1 MMAETIQ
8 RSIFDFQDRILPKV
22 VKTITMT
29 DWDGN
34 EDRIMP
40 EDAEAIISAI
50 HGKLT
55 TGGTNPRFMVHHRNY
70 NPMNRQDEDITYI
83 SYWQMNASYYLAV
96 DYITGDVLE
105 QYIRV
110 CKPTYVNGHEVG
122 TTKRTP
128 MDARIENG
136 LLYIECDDGNTYTA
150 IIDEYAVTNR
160 YDIKRFNP
168 EEDTEHLLLHIFIQ
182 GARGDE
188 LLPVMTYGAVFLTEL
203 YGRYEQDCQ
212 IQDVA
217 RKYGIDLKMPVTV
230 EPWAPEHYP
239 IQETCKNCSRWQKD
253 RKACQVQGAI
263 NTPTSGN
270 SWCHWHWNGQPFKK
284 VKAKKDIEDEDD
296 YMEECE

>member
-1 MMAETIQ
+1 
-8 RSIFDFQDRILPKV
+8 
-22 VKTITMT
+22 
-29 DWDGN
+29 
-34 EDRIMP
+34 
-40 EDAEAIISAI
+40 
-50 HGKLT
+50 
-55 TGGTNPRFMVHHRNY
+55 
-70 NPMNRQDEDITYI
+70 
-83 SYWQMNASYYLAV
+83 MNASYYLAV

-128 MDARIENG
+128 TDARIENG

-150 IIDEYAVTNR
+150 IIDDQAITDR

-168 EEDTEHLLLHIFIQ
+168 EENTEHLLLHLFIQ

-188 LLPVMTYGAVFLTEL
+188 LLPVMTYGAVFLTKL
-203 YGRYEQDCQ
+203 HGRYEQDCQ

-239 IQETCKNCSRWQKD
+239 NQATCKNCSRFHK
-253 RKACQVQGAI
+253 KEGTCQIGSQHPGD
-263 NTPTSGN
+263 SC
-270 SWCHWHWNGQPFKK
+270 SFCFKWHWNGQPFKK
-284 VKAKKDIEDEDD
+284 VEKKVEEDEDD